1 MNLFK
6 RPTEKNFKSGNVT
19 LSYAEFEALSAGGY
33 DYIIA
38 LDCTVPTA
46 KFMITH
52 AKDMNGYMLVPIF
65 NSSYLV
71 KKGA

>member
-19 LSYAEFEALSAGGY
+19 LSYNEFNTLSAGGY
-33 DYIIA
+33 DHIIA
-38 LDCTVPTA
+38 LDCTIPVA
-46 KFMITH
+46 KFMIDS

-65 NSSYLV
+65 TTSYLV